1 MLIVGDITWHAENV
15 AFYIKRMHQL
25 QKKVENAILDL
36 NKEAKDTP
44 YGVTDKFGVEDP
56 NLLDAIDQIAHA
68 DNEET
73 LSVAADHLAHLDK
86 FRTHNRYSARRAN
99 LANISLALDWYSLD
113 ALVVLYC
120 LLDEHEEKGDST
132 IYYRLKDLEEVTLEI
147 LDHCEKA
154 YITSEAPVP
163 TLAPDLGS
171 KLKSVLQRGQSA

>member
-1 MLIVGDITWHAENV
+1 MLNVGNITWRAENV

-36 NKEAKDTP
+36 DKEATETP
-44 YGVTDKFGVEDP
+44 YGVTDKFGIEDP
-56 NLLDAIDQIAHA
+56 NLLVTIDQIARA
-68 DNEET
+68 NNGET

-86 FRTHNRYSARRAN
+86 FRTHNGCTARRAN

-120 LLDEHEEKGDST
+120 LLDEHEKKGDST
-132 IYYRLKDLEEVTLEI
+132 IYYRLKDLEKVTLEI
-147 LDHCEKA
+147 LDLCEKA
-154 YITSEAPVP
+154 YIASEAPVP

-171 KLKSVLQRGQSA
+171 KLKSVLQRG

>member
-1 MLIVGDITWHAENV
+1 MLNVGDITWRAENV

-36 NKEAKDTP
+36 DKEATGTP
-44 YGVTDKFGVEDP
+44 YDVTDKFGVEDP

-68 DNEET
+68 NNEKT

-86 FRTHNRYSARRAN
+86 FRTHNRHSAQRAN

-147 LDHCEKA
+147 LNHCEKA